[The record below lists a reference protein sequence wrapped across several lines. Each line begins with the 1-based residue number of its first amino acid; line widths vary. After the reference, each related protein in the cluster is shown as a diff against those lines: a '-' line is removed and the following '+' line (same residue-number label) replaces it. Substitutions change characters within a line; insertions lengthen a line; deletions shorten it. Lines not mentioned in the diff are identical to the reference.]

1 MKLGHFFYK
10 CSSLCSMLSIPI
22 IYRQRKKTRLIM
34 KTVLVLVA
42 MGFLL
47 LSFQGDAKRFLLEE
61 VDKRKTEINSA
72 PTDVK
77 PTAKG
82 SPSPTVVPNAN
93 KGLKGDSSQDDQNES
108 YGSYGNPSGSTID
121 THHVYT
127 SDCQPGKKCT

>member
-1 MKLGHFFYK
+1 
-10 CSSLCSMLSIPI
+10 
-22 IYRQRKKTRLIM
+22 M

-47 LSFQGDAKRFLLEE
+47 LSFQGDAKRFLLEV
-61 VDKRKTEINSA
+61 VDKGKTEINSA

-82 SPSPTVVPNAN
+82 SPTPTVVPNAN
-93 KGLKGDSSQDDQNES
+93 KGDSSQDDQNES
-108 YGSYGNPSGSTID
+108 YGSYGNPSGSSID
-121 THHVYT
+121 THHVYI